1 MEKKKEREGQDN
13 RHCDESGKQ
22 NKVHIR
28 EGKFGLTGEIPTAR
42 RQHWEESRCQPLQ
55 ISG

>member
-1 MEKKKEREGQDN
+1 MEKKKEGEERDN

-22 NKVHIR
+22 NKVRIR

-42 RQHWEESRCQPLQ
+42 RQHWE
-55 ISG
+55 